1 MKILCLGK
9 IPQDLEDKL
18 TSLDGLVHWLKID
31 RAESLSA
38 EEMRQALT
46 GVDILLT
53 EPQDNLRAEV
63 IGREAH
69 PKLALKMIAQRAVGY
84 DNIDMDICRDRGIL
98 VSNTPGVLDNATA
111 DLAFALLLAS
121 ARRIVEADNY
131 VRAGRWEGFESD
143 LMLGKEISGKTLGI
157 VGLGRIGK
165 AMARR
170 AWGFGLNIIYHRGNF
185 AGDKD
190 LEKILAARSVS
201 LDELL
206 KESDFVSL
214 HCPLRAE
221 TTGLIGEAELSK
233 MKPGATLI
241 NTARGKVLDQE
252 ALVKAVSA
260 NKIFAALDVFK
271 DEPQVPNALI
281 NSQNVVLAPHIG
293 SATVETRYNMA
304 KVTVEAVIAAAA
316 GQVPANSINPETFAL
331 FLDRFKGAP

>member
-9 IPQDLEDKL
+9 IPEDLEEKL
-18 TSLDGLVHWLKID
+18 TSIEGLVHWLKID

-38 EEMRQALT
+38 EEMRQALS

-53 EPQDNLRAEV
+53 EPQDNLREEV

-131 VRAGRWEGFESD
+131 VRAGKWEGFESD
-143 LMLGKEISGKTLGI
+143 LLLGKEITGKTLGI
-157 VGLGRIGK
+157 VGMGRIGR
-165 AMARR
+165 AMAKR
-170 AWGFGLNIIYHRGNF
+170 AWGFGLNIIYHRGSPEP
-185 AGDKD
+185 G
-190 LEKILAARSVS
+190 LEKTLGAKSAT
-201 LDELL
+201 LTELMAQ
-206 KESDFVSL
+206 SDFVSL
-214 HCPLRAE
+214 HCPLRKE
-221 TTGLIGEAELSK
+221 TTGLIGQSELEM

-241 NTARGKVLDQE
+241 NTARGKVVDQE
-252 ALVKAVSA
+252 ALVKAVLSG
-260 NKIFAALDVFK
+260 KINAALDVFR
-271 DEPQVPNALI
+271 DEPTVPKELI
-281 NSQNVVLAPHIG
+281 EAANVVLAPHIG

-304 KVTVEAVIAAAA
+304 KVTVDAVIAAIS
-316 GQVPANSINPETFAL
+316 GQPPTNSINPETFDL
-331 FLDRFKGAP
+331 FLSRFKGAP

>member
-9 IPQDLEDKL
+9 IPEDLEEKL
-18 TSLDGLVHWLKID
+18 TSTEGLVHWLKID

-38 EEMRQALT
+38 EEMRQALS

-53 EPQDNLRAEV
+53 EPQDNLREEV

-131 VRAGRWEGFESD
+131 VRAGKWEGFESD

-157 VGLGRIGK
+157 VGMGRIGR
-165 AMARR
+165 AMAKR
-170 AWGFGLNIIYHRGNF
+170 AWGFGLNIIYHRGSLEPE
-185 AGDKD
+185 
-190 LEKILAARSVS
+190 LEKTLGAKSTT
-201 LDELL
+201 LPELL
-206 KESDFVSL
+206 AQSDFVSL
-214 HCPLRAE
+214 HCPLRKE
-221 TTGLIGEAELSK
+221 TTGLIGQTELEM

-241 NTARGKVLDQE
+241 NTARGKVVDQE
-252 ALVKAVSA
+252 ALVRAVLSG
-260 NKIFAALDVFK
+260 KISAALDVFR
-271 DEPQVPNALI
+271 DEPAVPKELI
-281 NSQNVVLAPHIG
+281 EAANVVLAPHIG

-304 KVTVEAVIAAAA
+304 KVTVDAVISAIS
-316 GQVPANSINPETFAL
+316 GQTPSNSINPETFDL
-331 FLDRFKGAP
+331 FLSRFKGAP